1 MARADVREVWAK
13 RVERWKE
20 SGLTAKEFATELGIS
35 PRSLAWWK
43 WRLRSTPKAAA
54 SATSAMTEKPRRRSR
69 KSTAAVTPLT
79 FVEMTSVVAAEPIEV
94 VLTTGVRIRLPA
106 NFEATSFERLLGV
119 LERRS

>member
-20 SGLTAKEFATELGIS
+20 SGLTAKEFATEVGIS

-43 WRLRSTPKAAA
+43 WRLSAKTTKTLTTAAA
-54 SATSAMTEKPRRRSR
+54 EKPRRRSR
-69 KSTAAVTPLT
+69 KATAPVTPLT
-79 FVEMTSVVAAEPIEV
+79 FVEMTSVVGSDPIEV
-94 VLTTGVRIRLPA
+94 VLTTGVRIRLPS
-106 NFEATSFERLLGV
+106 NFEAASFERLLGV